1 MAKSQRSKREK
12 RLRTIRREI
21 TTPYYDK
28 QESAKLAAQDAAL
41 AAPKI
46 PPKVYTNNNNNNKS
60 TSMEIATSPSAAT
73 NTVTNTM
80 DIDMNEGG
88 TSYDQKSRSLKPIG
102 RKLKKKLKIAKGK
115 RGKGK
120 LRRKHV

>member
-28 QESAKLAAQDAAL
+28 QESAKLAAQEAAL

-46 PPKVYTNNNNNNKS
+46 PPKIYSNNKS
-60 TSMEIATSPSAAT
+60 TSMEITSSASAAT
-73 NTVTNTM
+73 NTITNTM

-88 TSYDQKSRSLKPIG
+88 TSYDQKSGSLKPIG
-102 RKLKKKLKIAKGK
+102 RKLKKKLKIGKGK

-120 LRRKHV
+120 IRRKSV